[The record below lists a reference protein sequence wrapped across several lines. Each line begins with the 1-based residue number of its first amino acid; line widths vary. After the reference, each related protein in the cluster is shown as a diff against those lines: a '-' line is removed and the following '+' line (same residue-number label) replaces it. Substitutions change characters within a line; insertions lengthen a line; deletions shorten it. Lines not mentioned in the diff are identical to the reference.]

1 MLNTARV
8 LAIIIVIPTL
18 AMLWVNGQREGFET
32 LYFLL
37 PDIIAC
43 AALVAAA
50 MHGGRNVLLAAYAL
64 AAGVFMT
71 ATFGDYWTEGLAG
84 TPPGAA
90 IGVVACV
97 LMIAVLLRGK

>member
-1 MLNTARV
+1 LLNTARV

-50 MHGGRNVLLAAYAL
+50 VHGRRNVLLAAYPL

-71 ATFGDYWTEGLAG
+71 ATFGDYWTKGLAG
-84 TPPGAA
+84 MPPGAA
-90 IGVVACV
+90 IGVIACAV
-97 LMIAVLLRGK
+97 MIGLLLRGK